1 MLTSEDLRQ
10 LSSLLDEKFEK
21 NNAILRAEIVQSA
34 ESVKTEL
41 RAEIAQTTEILRAEI
56 NQSAESVKA
65 ELRAEIA
72 QTTETLRSD
81 IAQSNAELREA
92 TSMSI
97 SQLHKDMKTHHN
109 SLKSRLLC
117 GYAYQIHLLA
127 SA

>member
-21 NNAILRAEIVQSA
+21 NNAILRMEIVQSA

-41 RAEIAQTTEILRAEI
+41 RAEIAQT
-56 NQSAESVKA
+56 AES
-65 ELRAEIA
+65 LRNEIV
-72 QTTETLRSD
+72 
-81 IAQSNAELREA
+81 QSNTELREA

-97 SQLHKDMKTHHN
+97 SQLREDLQRHHYKLKT
-109 SLKSRLLC
+109 LLLF
-117 GYAYQIHLLA
+117 GYFQQIVLLA